1 MSLTV
6 NFELILRVYPTFV
19 LWPLYIK
26 LLDDND
32 PILAKYNFLN
42 SFKL

>member
-26 LLDDND
+26 LLDDSD
-32 PILAKYNFLN
+32 PILVKYNFLN